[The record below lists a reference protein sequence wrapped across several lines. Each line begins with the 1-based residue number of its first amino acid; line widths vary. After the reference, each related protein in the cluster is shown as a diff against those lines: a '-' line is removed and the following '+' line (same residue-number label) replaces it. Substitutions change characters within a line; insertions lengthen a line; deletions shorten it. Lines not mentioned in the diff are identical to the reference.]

1 VDTIKQRAI
10 PIFSLD
16 SGLFFERSMRL
27 LGRDFTQT
35 LEPRAFYVR
44 TPYFDQSGLPNYDSG
59 AKDFSLSTIYSENSF
74 VGNDRISDMRMLTLG
89 VTSKFLNPSTGAQA
103 FNVGIAQR
111 FSYIDQLVTLPNT
124 TAPTGRLS
132 DYLLNAGSRL
142 YPSWQ
147 VDGTVQ
153 VGANSGTAERAT
165 LSTRYAPG
173 NYRSISAAYR
183 MQQGVSEQVDVN
195 WQWPLGDLF
204 QRADENEGVNSAG
217 RGLGPNRWYSVA
229 RLNYSVFDKRLVNAI
244 AGFEYDADC
253 WIGRIV
259 LEKTQLDV
267 STTNQRIMFQIEFT
281 GFSRLGTSP
290 ISSLRSN
297 IPRYQNLREQITAPS
312 RFSQYD

>member
-1 VDTIKQRAI
+1 
-10 PIFSLD
+10 
-16 SGLFFERSMRL
+16 
-27 LGRDFTQT
+27 
-35 LEPRAFYVR
+35 
-44 TPYFDQSGLPNYDSG
+44 
-59 AKDFSLSTIYSENSF
+59 
-74 VGNDRISDMRMLTLG
+74 
-89 VTSKFLNPSTGAQA
+89 
-103 FNVGIAQR
+103 
-111 FSYIDQLVTLPNT
+111 
-124 TAPTGRLS
+124 
-132 DYLLNAGSRL
+132 
-142 YPSWQ
+142 
-147 VDGTVQ
+147 
-153 VGANSGTAERAT
+153 
-165 LSTRYAPG
+165 
-173 NYRSISAAYR
+173 
-183 MQQGVSEQVDVN
+183 VDVN